1 MKHIQILRDQLVTEG
16 KKISYQSRVKDEP
29 AYYCNECDVSIY
41 QSTPT
46 TRLAFQ
52 DLVALIQLG

>member
-1 MKHIQILRDQLVTEG
+1 MKHSQILRDQLVSEG

-41 QSTPT
+41 RSTPT
-46 TRLAFQ
+46 KRLAFQ
-52 DLVALIQLG
+52 DLVALIQ